1 MARIFFQITR
11 KLIVNEIILTLKL
24 AKNIFEI
31 KNHSNIKLIF
41 LFFSHLFENYSLVKL
56 KN

>member
-41 LFFSHLFENYSLVKL
+41 LFFSHLFENYSLIKI